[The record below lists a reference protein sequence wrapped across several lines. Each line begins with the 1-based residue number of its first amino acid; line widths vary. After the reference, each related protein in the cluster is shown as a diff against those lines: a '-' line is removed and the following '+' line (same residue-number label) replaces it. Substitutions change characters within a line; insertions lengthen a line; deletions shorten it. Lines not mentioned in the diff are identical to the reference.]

1 MAVKDLR
8 KLARMQDCMIRIP
21 GYCTHN
27 PEETVLCHVRLA
39 GITGIGRKSPDLIGA
54 WGCAACHS
62 ILDTS
67 KISAEQKE
75 RVFMAALARQI
86 EAWKDITQNMLEEQ
100 KTRDA
105 ARWALDLHVYSD
117 LA

>member
-54 WGCAACHS
+54 WGCAACHAVVDGRIKTDYS
-62 ILDTS
+62 GDEVSLMFYEGVFRTQ
-67 KISAEQKE
+67 A
-75 RVFMAALARQI
+75 RV
-86 EAWKDITQNMLEEQ
+86 LEL
-100 KTRDA
+100 TDGR
-105 ARWALDLHVYSD
+105 
-117 LA
+117 